1 MPLSIADIN
10 ARIASLK
17 EAKLIEVDES
27 FVVRNGEETYY
38 LERITSHREENPV
51 TMWRFSTSIGNE
63 RYLVSQ
69 EQYDL
74 LEALVDPVLRK
85 Q

>member
-1 MPLSIADIN
+1 MPLSITDIN
-10 ARIASLK
+10 NRIARLK
-17 EAKLIEVDES
+17 EAKLLEVDES
-27 FVVRNGEETYY
+27 FVMRNGEETYY
-38 LERITSHREENPV
+38 LERITSFREETPV

-74 LEALVDPVLRK
+74 LEALVGPVLRK
-85 Q
+85 S

>member
-1 MPLSIADIN
+1 MPLSITDIN
-10 ARIASLK
+10 NRIARLK
-17 EAKLIEVDES
+17 EAKLLEVDES
-27 FVVRNGEETYY
+27 FVMRNGEETYY
-38 LERITSHREENPV
+38 LERITSFREETPV

-85 Q
+85 S

>member
-1 MPLSIADIN
+1 MPLSITDIN
-10 ARIASLK
+10 NRIARLK
-17 EAKLIEVDES
+17 EAKLLEVDES
-27 FVVRNGEETYY
+27 FVMRNREETYY
-38 LERITSHREENPV
+38 LERITSFREETPV

-74 LEALVDPVLRK
+74 LEALVGPVLRK
-85 Q
+85 S